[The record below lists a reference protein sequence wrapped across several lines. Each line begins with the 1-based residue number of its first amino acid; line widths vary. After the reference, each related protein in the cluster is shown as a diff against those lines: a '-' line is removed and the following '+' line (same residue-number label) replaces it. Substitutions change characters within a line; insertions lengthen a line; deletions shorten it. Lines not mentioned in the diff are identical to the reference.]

1 VQVANP
7 IGEIS
12 EAARRRLL
20 AVRGEPLFLAGWE
33 RAIFIH
39 YQAEPATLQ
48 ASVPFELDLHD
59 GRAFVSVVAFTMRE
73 MHPRFGG
80 RTAAWLCQP
89 IASHGL
95 LNLRTYVQYKG
106 EPGIYFMAEWL
117 SNRMSVLLGPR
128 AFGLPYRF
136 GLLDYEHHSGELR
149 GRVTAKEGALGYR
162 ATNARNDFVPC
173 EPGSL
178 TEFLLERYTA
188 FTEYRRRKRF
198 FRVWHEPWRQVSI
211 DIDVPDSDLLFSTGD
226 WWKTARQIGANYSP
240 GVSVWMGWPHR
251 IVS

>member
-1 VQVANP
+1 M
-7 IGEIS
+7 
-12 EAARRRLL
+12 
-20 AVRGEPLFLAGWE
+20 FLAGWD

-48 ASVPFELDLHD
+48 RCVPFELDLHD
-59 GRAFVSVVAFTMRE
+59 GRAFVSVVAFTMRG

-80 RTAAWLCQP
+80 RTAAWLCKP
-89 IASHGL
+89 IATHGL
-95 LNLRTYVQYKG
+95 LNLRTYVKYKG

-117 SNRMSVLLGPR
+117 SNRMSVLLGPW

-136 GLLDYEHHSGELR
+136 GLLDYDHYSGGLR
-149 GRVTAKEGALGYR
+149 GRVTAKEGALGYS
-162 ATNARNDFVPC
+162 AVLVRNYFAPC
-173 EPGSL
+173 QPGSL

-188 FTEYRRRKRF
+188 FTEYQRRKRF

-211 DIDVPDSDLLFSTGD
+211 DIDVPDNDLLASTGD

-251 IVS
+251 IGS